1 MKFLIPFLLV
11 FEILT
16 AQVWIQVPDFP
27 GTKRDDGIAVVVNGK
42 AYVGTGLQEW
52 NATID
57 FFALDLSSSTWTVIP
72 SMPHTTERQYACA
85 FAGNNCF
92 YVFGGDGIG
101 GALTTMYKYDVT
113 TATWT
118 SVSSKPGNG
127 LIGAACL
134 PFGDNIIISGG
145 KFSSGKKCDEVWEY
159 RISTDSW
166 TQKNNYPFAGRW
178 RSGATVLNGTGY
190 LLFGQ
195 DTGSAYRKELYSY
208 SPSNDTWTKLSDF
221 PMPRGRAYAALQP
234 TNSKLCVFGGTDS
247 LNTFY
252 KDLWYFDPLTTM
264 WLQGPD
270 LPGIG
275 RRGGM
280 ACAYED
286 LFVYTCGLGQGDVRL
301 IETWITHIPVGISE
315 ITKQA
320 VFSVFPIP
328 SQTHIQLLLN
338 SALENDPQLRVEI
351 SNLMGTKLLSFA
363 DLSQDTPLNISS
375 LSKGVYLLN
384 VFSAEEWLGVKKIIK
399 D

>member
-1 MKFLIPFLLV
+1 MKLLIPFLLITK
-11 FEILT
+11 ILT
-16 AQVWIQVPDFP
+16 AQVWIQIADFP

-118 SVSSKPGNG
+118 SVNSKPGNG
-127 LIGAACL
+127 LIGAACM

-145 KFSSGKKCDEVWEY
+145 KFSSGKKSDEVWEY

-190 LLFGQ
+190 LVFGQ

-208 SPSNDTWTKLSDF
+208 SPSNDIWTKLSDF
-221 PMPRGRAYAALQP
+221 PMPKGRAYAALQP
-234 TNSKLCVFGGTDS
+234 TNSKLCVFGGADS

-252 KDLWYFDPLTTM
+252 KDLWYFDPITTM

-301 IETWITHIPVGISE
+301 NETWITHIPVGISE

-328 SQTHIQLLLN
+328 TQTHIQLLLN
-338 SALENDPQLRVEI
+338 SDLENDPQLRVEI
-351 SNLMGTKLLSFA
+351 VDLMGTRLLAFA
-363 DLSQDTPLNISS
+363 DLSLDTPLNISS
-375 LSKGVYLLN
+375 LSKGIYLLN
-384 VFSAEEWLGVKKIIK
+384 VFSGEEWLGVKKIIK